1 MKEMLRTPFR
11 RIHMLMNSLSLTT
24 LHMPIL
30 KSKNIVRILA
40 VEQEGMI
47 RTFAWHID
55 NQINIDVKRTCID
68 MVGPRQTRNPASS
81 IPAGVP
87 GRPPLLPR

>member
-1 MKEMLRTPFR
+1 MSDSLECGSLSDVKHGLYDGLVSQGMSMKEMLRTPFR
-11 RIHMLMNSLSLTT
+11 RIHMLMNNLSLIT
-24 LHMPIL
+24 LHMPRL

-55 NQINIDVKRTCID
+55 NQINIDV
-68 MVGPRQTRNPASS
+68 
-81 IPAGVP
+81 
-87 GRPPLLPR
+87 

>member
-1 MKEMLRTPFR
+1 
-11 RIHMLMNSLSLTT
+11 
-24 LHMPIL
+24 MPRL

-55 NQINIDVKRTCID
+55 NQINIDV
-68 MVGPRQTRNPASS
+68 
-81 IPAGVP
+81 
-87 GRPPLLPR
+87 